1 MSNKLRVLIFCYAI
15 YSVILIIIMQNIIMK
30 YKTPKII
37 IYLTILIIIMT
48 ISFEKISTYIFDMM
62 ENFNTSSVFENFNST
77 SVNILDFS
85 ISENRKFP
93 FRYFQDEN
101 NKYVP
106 IVALTAFFRS
116 DDDKQLYYKYI
127 ENGINIIGITAYKS
141 FPQKIIDISEDKYHI
156 TDDFDYLKNI
166 NNWLCCFKN
175 KEYYGFN
182 DKHNII
188 DISESD
194 FYDSEND
201 VNNTEKKYDF
211 IYVCNKDDDQC
222 SITGWNS
229 INRNYELALKC
240 FPIMINK
247 YKLKGLAVGRIGCNL
262 EKLYGSSLETTDFL
276 DWFDLQNKMKQSKF
290 LFVPNIFDA
299 SPRVVSEC
307 LIKNV
312 PILMNKNILC
322 GTKYITEETGVLF
335 ESEKDIEKALDNL
348 LNKIKNN
355 TINPN
360 EWWIK
365 KYGKDK
371 SSTKLRN
378 YLYEI
383 YPKILK
389 NINKIYFIM

>member
-1 MSNKLRVLIFCYAI
+1 MLQYKIQ
-15 YSVILIIIMQNIIMK
+15 ILIIS
-30 YKTPKII
+30 II
-37 IYLTILIIIMT
+37 IIILIYFDKIT
-48 ISFEKISTYIFDMM
+48 IYVSQLL
-62 ENFNTSSVFENFNST
+62 ENNIEILNFSNK
-77 SVNILDFS
+77 
-85 ISENRKFP
+85 ENRKFP

-101 NKYVP
+101 NKHLP

-116 DDDKQLYYKYI
+116 DNDKELYYKYI
-127 ENGINIIGITAYKS
+127 KNGIKVIGITAYKS
-141 FPQKIIDISEDKYHI
+141 FPKKIIDKSEDQYHI

-194 FYDSEND
+194 FYDSEIND
-201 VNNTEKKYDF
+201 NSNKKYDF
-211 IYVCNKDDDQC
+211 IYICNKDDDKC
-222 SITGWNS
+222 TMTGWNA

-247 YKLKGLAVGRIGCNL
+247 YKLKGLAVGRIGCDL
-262 EKLYGSSLETTDFL
+262 EKLYGESLETTDFL
-276 DWFDLQNKMKQSKF
+276 DWFDLQNKMKESKF

-312 PILMNKNILC
+312 PVLMNKNILC
-322 GTKYITEETGVLF
+322 GTKYINDETGVLF
-335 ESEKDIEKALDNL
+335 ESEKDIENSLDNL

-355 TINPN
+355 KINPN
-360 EWWIK
+360 KWWMNN
-365 KYGKDK
+365 YGKDI
-371 SSTKLRN
+371 SALKLRN
-378 YLYEI
+378 YLYAI
-383 YPKILK
+383 YPETIK
-389 NINKIYFIM
+389 NIDKIYFII